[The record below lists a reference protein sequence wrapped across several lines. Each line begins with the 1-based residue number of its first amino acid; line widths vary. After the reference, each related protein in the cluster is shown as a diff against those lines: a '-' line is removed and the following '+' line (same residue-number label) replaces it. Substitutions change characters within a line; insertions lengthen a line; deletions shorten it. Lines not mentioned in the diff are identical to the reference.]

1 LFALRGLG
9 TTEPQQRAVVNAFD
23 QCPVAPS
30 ADVID
35 ALCGGTKS
43 SEHLCALRQQI
54 LEVEA
59 MIEGMLA
66 EFWRWR
72 GYQEDRLHNYQELLQ
87 VCQGGATLEQRRAR

>member
-1 LFALRGLG
+1 MRERQSVLFALRGLG

-66 EFWRWR
+66 EFW
-72 GYQEDRLHNYQELLQ
+72 H
-87 VCQGGATLEQRRAR
+87 